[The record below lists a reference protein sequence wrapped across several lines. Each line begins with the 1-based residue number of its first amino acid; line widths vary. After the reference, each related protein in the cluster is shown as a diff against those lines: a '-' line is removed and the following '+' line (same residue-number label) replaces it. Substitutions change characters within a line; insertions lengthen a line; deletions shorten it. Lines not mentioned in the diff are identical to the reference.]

1 MKFACL
7 LMTAWFIGWLVAIF
21 VIRARA
27 GAGVWNRLQVF
38 GPDGFGLGW
47 TTSAGTA
54 ALFWPITLVIW
65 LARGRPEPR
74 VVFNEKAVERRRRD
88 AGL

>member
-1 MKFACL
+1 MGFACTVL
-7 LMTAWFIGWLVAIF
+7 TLWFMGWIVAIG

-27 GAGVWNRLQVF
+27 GVTVWHRLQVF
-38 GPDGFGLGW
+38 GEGGHGLEW
-47 TTSAGTA
+47 TITAGSA

-74 VVFNEKAVERRRRD
+74 IVFNEKALERQRSRES
-88 AGL
+88 